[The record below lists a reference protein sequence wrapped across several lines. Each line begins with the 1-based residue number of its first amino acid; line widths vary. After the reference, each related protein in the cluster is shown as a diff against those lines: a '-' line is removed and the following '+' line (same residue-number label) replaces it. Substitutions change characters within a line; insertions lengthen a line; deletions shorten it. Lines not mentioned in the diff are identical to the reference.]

1 MKKKSCRCCQGS
13 GKELDH
19 KAVGAEM
26 KKVRNAAGLSQ
37 AALGKRMNFSSAY
50 LCDLEQ
56 GYRNWTEALIER
68 FRKACEK

>member
-19 KAVGAEM
+19 KAVGLEM
-26 KKVRNAAGLSQ
+26 KKLRNSTGLSQ
-37 AALGKRMNFSSAY
+37 AALGKVMGVSAAY
-50 LCDLEQ
+50 ICDLEQ
-56 GYRNWTEALIER
+56 GYRNWSEALVAR